1 MIDTHV
7 RTVVQTVLWMLING
21 LKHKV
26 KIKHHI
32 IRNKD
37 FIKEVNHTTKFIQL
51 VIT

>member
-7 RTVVQTVLWMLING
+7 RTVVQIVLWMLING
-21 LKHKV
+21 LKHKA

-32 IRNKD
+32 IRNRD
-37 FIKEVNHTTKFIQL
+37 FIKEVNHITKFTLL